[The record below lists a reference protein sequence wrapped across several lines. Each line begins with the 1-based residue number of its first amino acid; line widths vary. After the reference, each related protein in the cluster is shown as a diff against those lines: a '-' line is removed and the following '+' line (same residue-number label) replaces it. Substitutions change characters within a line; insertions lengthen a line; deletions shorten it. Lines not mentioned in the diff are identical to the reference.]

1 MIYDLEN
8 LNKIEKFLENEKKF
22 QNDKTNFQ
30 SDEIYLE
37 MLLVLNFKDKI
48 EKLKKDIETKK
59 QINSFLK
66 NCKSG

>member
-8 LNKIEKFLENEKKF
+8 LNKIEKYLENEKKF

-30 SDEIYLE
+30 SDEFYLE
-37 MLLVLNFKDKI
+37 MLLVLKFKNKI
-48 EKLKKDIETKK
+48 KKLKKNIETKK
-59 QINSFLK
+59 QVNSFLK